1 MLRCLKQETVLL
13 SSSHHH
19 ETQCL
24 INKRHRRHG
33 CLFIKK
39 TPFCPSYFEVICV
52 SGVVLP
58 MDLTEEETAP
68 LVDRERGGSQRS
80 GSGSGLQVHLYF
92 LPATKAGTTF
102 NISSGQISAERVCVL
117 AAKKCGILPVY
128 HSLFALAFD
137 DLSYFYPPTH
147 VFNTDESI
155 SIHYRVRF
163 FFANWF
169 GEGSKTSYRYC
180 LRRGRISAVLD
191 YCVIDYLFAQSRSDF
206 VAGQA
211 GVSPP
216 LSVQEECLGL
226 AVLDL
231 WRLAKEHNQSVREVC
246 KTVSYK
252 SCLPETHRQDI
263 QQLSRLARYRI
274 RNTLKQF
281 LKKLGRC
288 SVGERSLKLKY
299 LMELAGVEPS
309 HGTETFQVNHPGS
322 QLQQKEPTF
331 SLMRVAGESGIQI
344 SGSYCPAEVL

>member
-1 MLRCLKQETVLL
+1 MDVQTCKKNVSYNNFSL
-13 SSSHHH
+13 S
-19 ETQCL
+19 L
-24 INKRHRRHG
+24 
-33 CLFIKK
+33 
-39 TPFCPSYFEVICV
+39 
-52 SGVVLP
+52 
-58 MDLTEEETAP
+58 
-68 LVDRERGGSQRS
+68 
-80 GSGSGLQVHLYF
+80 
-92 LPATKAGTTF
+92 
-102 NISSGQISAERVCVL
+102 
-117 AAKKCGILPVY
+117 GILPVY

-137 DLSYFYPPTH
+137 DLSNFYPPTH
-147 VFNTDESI
+147 VFSTDESI

-246 KTVSYK
+246 KNVSYK
-252 SCLPETHRQDI
+252 SCLPETHRQEI

-274 RNTLKQF
+274 RNTLKRF

-331 SLMRVAGESGIQI
+331 NLMRVAGESGIQF
-344 SGSYCPAEVL
+344 SGSHCPADVLVRESAKSLLWVMIMTIILYLLD